1 MKELR
6 AQAFGPEAGGAG
18 AVGSTPVLC
27 LKGFPLWRETTKE
40 SVEKPDFGLVG
51 SGSRDRRA
59 GGDREGSNAPLVE
72 GSNKAICDGGGGVGL
87 LEPGL

>member
-27 LKGFPLWRETTKE
+27 LKGFPLWGETTKE
-40 SVEKPDFGLVG
+40 SVEKADFGLVG
-51 SGSRDRRA
+51 SSGCDRGV
-59 GGDREGSNAPLVE
+59 GGDREGSNAALVE
-72 GSNKAICDGGGGVGL
+72 GSNKAMCDGGGGVGL
-87 LEPGL
+87 FKPGL